1 MRSKHSFKK
10 SEKAKV
16 AQSMLAGAE
25 MHDRLKDVF
34 KRQPGGLLRVEV
46 EYHDLSVE
54 TDGKVRRSITSLH
67 SNAWSS
73 PVARTERAVGSWISS
88 LTTRNLVPSFR
99 CRWGLPGMR
108 RC

>member
-73 PVARTERAVGSWISS
+73 RGRSDRASGGVVDIVTHHS
-88 LTTRNLVPSFR
+88 
-99 CRWGLPGMR
+99 
-108 RC
+108 